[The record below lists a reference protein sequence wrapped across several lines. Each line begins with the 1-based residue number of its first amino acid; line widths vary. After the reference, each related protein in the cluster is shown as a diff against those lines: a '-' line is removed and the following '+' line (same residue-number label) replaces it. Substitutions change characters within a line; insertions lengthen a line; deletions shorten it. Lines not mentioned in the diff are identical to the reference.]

1 MFLFQDQG
9 DKAVLMCMPQRQ
21 VMAKDL
27 KNVRASTLIK
37 EGETTLPVNEA
48 DHKRGTSA
56 TPPASQKPS
65 TPTSSPRQR
74 AMTLPNINSRT
85 GQNKSARKGQ
95 DKSETGK
102 TKKQQG
108 RLVNYGECAICEKH
122 GQCLV
127 SVPKYCNRCALKSVN
142 DNLNKGD
149 LREAT
154 VASNHV
160 QQLAFYHENVKE
172 ITVGEHSAYKTRCS
186 DSLSRVQEAARLN
199 DVRELFR
206 AAQAGDV
213 KSIYALAESGVD
225 VTSCV
230 DNLEW
235 KPGTG
240 FLTTREALR
249 GFSAVHFACMAF
261 TGLDTDGKKEALMTL
276 INVFGLNPHAPAN
289 DGRRAVHIAV
299 NELPCLKYLIARK
312 NGNAEWRDSDGRTVL
327 HHAAMYGSLDCR
339 IFLIGVCDA
348 KHTVKDNFNKTPL
361 DYNEDLAMIVRK
373 KRSVKM
379 ICAFFTNTIVVK
391 CFFLMKKYRK
401 PEFIPLI
408 DFVTPEKR
416 KQDIILAARVVRRRL
431 YQDWVNHGHPRLLKP
446 WSSLLH
452 QRDEL
457 GLPLSLQSEL
467 STLTDMEWT
476 NALEWVWYI
485 GHDNEPLSPMDSPLW
500 EVWAGDAGQFEA
512 DQSLINDEV
521 DEDLNMTL
529 AEQGRGSL
537 RVSAFVIHYDA
548 KVVYSLESRPPTSEG
563 AGLNGI
569 GRVRTPKDVA
579 LRTLKPN
586 VTIRPDGQEDREGT
600 EKFSRTGSLWSRVK
614 DGSFTRALSFTRV
627 LSGTSQAAALQAAAS
642 QVSKDTGP
650 AALAAS
656 LTKMF
661 SFGSSRRL
669 AHQSQDAGNGTN
681 DVSASGDGAGGR
693 HMAEEVSLGAKAVA
707 ATFAHSLS
715 SFRRKSP
722 SGSEVRTDIC
732 HNISEETIGGMSPIA
747 PSSPIPRP
755 PSQPRSTEEKA
766 AVALIRGAASFKRS
780 IAARKETD

>member
-1 MFLFQDQG
+1 
-9 DKAVLMCMPQRQ
+9 
-21 VMAKDL
+21 
-27 KNVRASTLIK
+27 
-37 EGETTLPVNEA
+37 
-48 DHKRGTSA
+48 
-56 TPPASQKPS
+56 
-65 TPTSSPRQR
+65 
-74 AMTLPNINSRT
+74 
-85 GQNKSARKGQ
+85 
-95 DKSETGK
+95 
-102 TKKQQG
+102 
-108 RLVNYGECAICEKH
+108 
-122 GQCLV
+122 
-127 SVPKYCNRCALKSVN
+127 
-142 DNLNKGD
+142 
-149 LREAT
+149 
-154 VASNHV
+154 
-160 QQLAFYHENVKE
+160 
-172 ITVGEHSAYKTRCS
+172 
-186 DSLSRVQEAARLN
+186 
-199 DVRELFR
+199 
-206 AAQAGDV
+206 
-213 KSIYALAESGVD
+213 
-225 VTSCV
+225 
-230 DNLEW
+230 
-235 KPGTG
+235 
-240 FLTTREALR
+240 
-249 GFSAVHFACMAF
+249 
-261 TGLDTDGKKEALMTL
+261 
-276 INVFGLNPHAPAN
+276 
-289 DGRRAVHIAV
+289 
-299 NELPCLKYLIARK
+299 
-312 NGNAEWRDSDGRTVL
+312 
-327 HHAAMYGSLDCR
+327 
-339 IFLIGVCDA
+339 
-348 KHTVKDNFNKTPL
+348 
-361 DYNEDLAMIVRK
+361 
-373 KRSVKM
+373 
-379 ICAFFTNTIVVK
+379 
-391 CFFLMKKYRK
+391 
-401 PEFIPLI
+401 
-408 DFVTPEKR
+408 
-416 KQDIILAARVVRRRL
+416 
-431 YQDWVNHGHPRLLKP
+431 
-446 WSSLLH
+446 
-452 QRDEL
+452 
-457 GLPLSLQSEL
+457 
-467 STLTDMEWT
+467 
-476 NALEWVWYI
+476 
-485 GHDNEPLSPMDSPLW
+485 MDSPLW